1 MVSSGWWA
9 LYQCIGPQHHNTAKP
24 QNRKTIPIQDLNEEV
39 LNLVRKHYPQI
50 AERPLQEEIAQVGK
64 VMHFK
69 AGEMIMDFGSYVK
82 IVPLIIEG
90 SIKVSREDEE
100 GNELFLYYLQPG
112 ETCSMSF
119 TCCMMNKKSEIRTVA
134 EEDTTIIGIPTRYMD
149 EWMSRY
155 PSWKNFVMLSYDNR
169 MLELIRTIDSI
180 AFKKMDERLLD
191 YLEKKAEAN
200 NSRTINATHQEIA
213 YDLNASR
220 EAVSRLLKQLEK
232 EGAVELGRNRIELL

>member
-1 MVSSGWWA
+1 MIA
-9 LYQCIGPQHHNTAKP
+9 ERARP
-24 QNRKTIPIQDLNEEV
+24 EV
-39 LNLVRKHYPQI
+39 LSLIRQHYPQI
-50 AERPLQEEIAQVGK
+50 AERNLQDEIADVATI
-64 VMHFK
+64 MHFK
-69 AGEMIMDFGSYVK
+69 AGELIMDFGAYVK
-82 IVPLIIEG
+82 LVPLIIEG

-119 TCCMMNKKSEIRTVA
+119 TCCLMDKKSEIRTMA
-134 EEDTTIIGIPTRYMD
+134 EEDTTLIGIPTRYMD
-149 EWMSRY
+149 LWMTRY
-155 PSWKNFVMLSYDNR
+155 PSWKNFVMTSYDRR
-169 MLELIRTIDSI
+169 MMELVRTIDSI

-200 NSRTINATHQEIA
+200 KNRTLQATHQEIA

-232 EGAVELGRNRIELL
+232 DGVVALGRNRIELL

>member
-1 MVSSGWWA
+1 MPV
-9 LYQCIGPQHHNTAKP
+9 
-24 QNRKTIPIQDLNEEV
+24 QDLNQEV

-50 AERPLQEEIAQVGK
+50 AERALQDEIAQVGK
-64 VMHFK
+64 LMQFR

-82 IVPLIIEG
+82 IVPLIIQG

-134 EEDTTIIGIPTRYMD
+134 EDDTEIIAIPIRYMD
-149 EWMSRY
+149 EWMTKY
-155 PSWKNFVMLSYDNR
+155 QSWKNFVMRTYDTR
-169 MLELIRTIDSI
+169 MNELIRTIDDI
-180 AFKKMDERLLD
+180 AFRKMDERLLL
-191 YLEKKAEAN
+191 YLEKKAEALGGK
-200 NSRTINATHQEIA
+200 TINATHQEIA

-232 EGAVELGRNRIELL
+232 DGMVKLGRNKIELV